1 MNTMIF
7 SKSFRVLNSK
17 ITSRRITLA
26 LFRNSHTSFSTI
38 TTQKPSSTRVSNAA
52 LKLPPGAVDVQPL
65 SAVQKPKGALKE
77 ECGTLPAVDDDL
89 EDNVQMIDPNTKEWG
104 GPTKGGTMPEP
115 TRYGDW
121 QGKGRCTDFS

>member
-26 LFRNSHTSFSTI
+26 LFSYCHTSFSTI
-38 TTQKPSSTRVSNAA
+38 TSQKPSSTRVANAA

>member
-1 MNTMIF
+1 MKLTL
-7 SKSFRVLNSK
+7 FRGVKNLF
-17 ITSRRITLA
+17 TSRNI
-26 LFRNSHTSFSTI
+26 SESFST
-38 TTQKPSSTRVSNAA
+38 RVNAA
-52 LKLPPGAVDVQPL
+52 PLKLPPGAVAVQPL

-77 ECGTLPAVDDDL
+77 ECGTLPAADDDL
-89 EDNVQMIDPNTKEWG
+89 EDNVQMVDPNTKEWG

>member
-1 MNTMIF
+1 M
-7 SKSFRVLNSK
+7 
-17 ITSRRITLA
+17 A
-26 LFRNSHTSFSTI
+26 
-38 TTQKPSSTRVSNAA
+38 NAA
-52 LKLPPGAVDVQPL
+52 LKLPTGAVDVQPL

-77 ECGTLPAVDDDL
+77 ECGILPAVDDDL